1 MSYVLRYTDEADE
14 TIAKYKKSNP
24 IAYKKVLRL
33 LKEITDHPREGTG
46 HPEPLVG
53 GNDITYSRR
62 ISGKDR
68 LIYDV
73 YDDIIAVLIISVEGH
88 YKDK

>member
-1 MSYVLRYTDEADE
+1 MSYVVRYTDEADE

-33 LKEITDHPREGTG
+33 LKEVTEHPREGTG
-46 HPEPLVG
+46 HPEPLIG
-53 GNDITYSRR
+53 GNNITYSRR

-68 LIYDV
+68 IIYDI
-73 YDDIIAVLIISVEGH
+73 YDDTIVVLIISVGGH

>member
-24 IAYKKVLRL
+24 MAYKKVLRL
-33 LKEITDHPREGTG
+33 LKEITEHPREGTG

-53 GNDITYSRR
+53 GDNITYSRR
-62 ISGKDR
+62 ISGRDR
-68 LIYDV
+68 LVYDIYDDV
-73 YDDIIAVLIISVEGH
+73 ITVLIISAGGH
-88 YKDK
+88 YNDK

>member
-1 MSYVLRYTDEADE
+1 MSYIVRYTDEADD

-24 IAYKKVLRL
+24 IAYKKFVRL

-46 HPEPLVG
+46 QPKPLVA
-53 GNDITYSRR
+53 GNDTIYSRR

-68 LIYDV
+68 IV
-73 YDDIIAVLIISVEGH
+73 YEFDDAIVTVMVISVEGH
-88 YKDK
+88 YSDK